1 MSKLF
6 FDHLVV
12 LDDVDTEIK
21 SLAETEEE
29 RHELW
34 HLVDEI
40 VHHRVMGCVLNHL
53 PEGNHNE
60 FLEKFHEAPYDDSL
74 MGYVDEKTEKN
85 IENVIRDEMKDLKKE
100 ILELVKEKLE
110 DE

>member
-12 LDDVDTEIK
+12 LDDVEAEIK

-40 VHHRVMGCVLNHL
+40 VHHRVMGCVLHHL
-53 PEGNHNE
+53 PKGNHEE
-60 FLEKFHEAPYDDSL
+60 FLGKFTASPFDEGLLDYINEKIEEKIEDMIEA
-74 MGYVDEKTEKN
+74 
-85 IENVIRDEMKDLKKE
+85 EMEGIKGE
-100 ILELVKEKLE
+100 IMEMLVK
-110 DE
+110 